1 MFDYRIRMSLLA
13 IFGLSLS
20 MGLIAGAGI
29 NETFIVPAT
38 VCAAA
43 ILYFSKN
50 KIATQ
55 EVSWQGNQRM
65 DHCVT
70 IDQTKTY
77 FAWPERKKFDC
88 QVSGEL
94 YSDHIHQ
101 LIHDIQTDHESFQ
114 IRSEGHIEI
123 FLLTAYLIPFDSKV
137 RIIIR
142 NKILG
147 ALTQEN
153 SEAFRLRLEKQNLQ
167 QQITTC
173 QAIIQKNVLVEEEA
187 LIFRVLLDIEPFSD
201 QMDRI

>member
-1 MFDYRIRMSLLA
+1 MSLLA
-13 IFGLSLS
+13 ILGLSLS

-29 NETFIVPAT
+29 NETFIIPVT

-50 KIATQ
+50 KIANQ
-55 EVSWQGNQRM
+55 EVSWQGSQRM

-88 QVSGEL
+88 GVSGEL
-94 YSDHIHQ
+94 YSDDIHQ
-101 LIHDIQTDHESFQ
+101 LIHDIQTNHESFQ
-114 IRSEGHIEI
+114 IRSEGHVEV
-123 FLLTAYLIPFDSKV
+123 FLLTAHLIPCDSNVQILV
-137 RIIIR
+137 RNR
-142 NKILG
+142 ILG
-147 ALTQEN
+147 VFTQED
-153 SEAFRLRLEKQNLQ
+153 SETFRLRLKKQNVQ

-187 LIFRVLLDIEPFSD
+187 LIFRVLLDIEPFRD
-201 QMDRI
+201 QIDRIQPNPGQ

>member
-1 MFDYRIRMSLLA
+1 MLDCEIRMSLLA

-29 NETFIVPAT
+29 NETFIVPVT

-55 EVSWQGNQRM
+55 EVSWQGNQHM

-88 QVSGEL
+88 RVSGEL

-101 LIHDIQTDHESFQ
+101 LIYDIQTGHESFQ

-153 SEAFRLRLEKQNLQ
+153 SVAFRLRLEKQNLQ

-187 LIFRVLLDIEPFSD
+187 LIFRVLLDIEPFRD
-201 QMDRI
+201 QMDGI